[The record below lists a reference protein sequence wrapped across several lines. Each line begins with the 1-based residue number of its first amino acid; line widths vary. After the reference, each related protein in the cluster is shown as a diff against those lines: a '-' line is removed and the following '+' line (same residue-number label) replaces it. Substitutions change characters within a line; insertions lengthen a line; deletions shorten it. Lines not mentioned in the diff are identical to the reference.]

1 MARYKRNN
9 TVLALVANTLNKIS
23 AIIGYSIIIKYLYDG
38 TLIYYL
44 SYYYSTMKDI
54 ILTVIQGT

>member
-9 TVLALVANTLNKIS
+9 TVLALVAKTLNKIS
-23 AIIGYSIIIKYLYDG
+23 AVIGYSIIIKYLADG

-44 SYYYSTMKDI
+44 SYYYSRIKDL